1 MKLDNSQVEKVF
13 NSNFSE
19 SYKTVLIGGFSEPE
33 YLPFDS
39 DALARIQYRADYVR
53 SALHE
58 AAHWCLAGEKRRQ
71 LPDYG
76 YWYSADDRDQIQQQK
91 FFDAEVQPQALEWII
106 SSAAG
111 VGFKPSVD
119 NLSLDEQ
126 SMQNMQAG
134 FVSQM
139 KSQALSYLN
148 GGLKSGD
155 LAERAL
161 VFVNA
166 LLEASGESL
175 VSKLDIKEAK
185 F

>member
-1 MKLDNSQVEKVF
+1 MKLTNSQVEKVF
-13 NSNFSE
+13 NSNFSKP
-19 SYKTVLIGGFSEPE
+19 YKTVLIGGFSEPE
-33 YLPFDS
+33 YLPSTIKDS
-39 DALARIQYRADYVR
+39 ARIQYRADYVR

-76 YWYSADDRDQIQQQK
+76 YWYSADDRDQIEQQK
-91 FFDAEVQPQALEWII
+91 FFDAEVKPQALEWII

-111 VGFKPSVD
+111 VEFKPSVD
-119 NLSLDEQ
+119 NLALDEQ
-126 SMQNMQAG
+126 SMQKMQAG

-139 KSQALSYLN
+139 KSQTLSYLN
-148 GGLKSGD
+148 AELQNRD

-161 VFVNA
+161 VFIDA
-166 LLEASGESL
+166 LQEASGELLISERA
-175 VSKLDIKEAK
+175 IEEAK